1 MKPNNQEIEKKL
13 KSPFNFNSGSKS
25 LKLQCISSTTPWKEE
40 QNSKTKNFQSF
51 VENNFEKSF
60 KAEKENKMENF
71 KPVSKD
77 FITKLESNSK
87 IGFKS
92 QILSFQRIL

>member
-1 MKPNNQEIEKKL
+1 MKQNNQEIAKKL
-13 KSPFNFNSGSKS
+13 NTPSNFYSGSKS
-25 LKLQCISSTTPWKEE
+25 LNIQSEE
-40 QNSKTKNFQSF
+40 PNSKTKNKSF

-60 KAEKENKMENF
+60 KAEKENKMDNF